1 MTKDQWKLA
10 AGLALAFGF
19 WALRQGYKCDKPALK
34 SVPPD
39 SEFDKEDLALGA
51 SVEMEHTGS
60 RKTAKQIAK
69 HHLLEDPEYY
79 QKLATIHH
87 D

>member
-1 MTKDQWKLA
+1 MLLG
-10 AGLALAFGF
+10 GLALLGYCTFGGGG
-19 WALRQGYKCDKPALK
+19 LR

-39 SEFDKEDLALGA
+39 SEFDEEDLSLGA
-51 SVEMEHTGS
+51 NVEMEHTRS
-60 RKTAKQIAK
+60 WKTAKKIAK

-79 QKLATIHH
+79 QKLATIHE